1 MLCGDGILDI
11 RRRHS
16 IRIRKIREC
25 CICGVLMG
33 AAALVFWELEQ
44 ELGLAYGCEALVSC
58 GKGEVLV
65 VCVLER
71 SAYELVLVVCVLERK
86 VYELVLVVCVLERP
100 AYELVLVVCVLEQLV
115 YGVVLKACVLAF
127 LSDHND
133 FRYGDHYFFCPFSIP
148 HRHHH
153 DLVL

>member
-1 MLCGDGILDI
+1 MCGDGILDI

-71 SAYELVLVVCVLERK
+71 
-86 VYELVLVVCVLERP
+86 P
-100 AYELVLVVCVLEQLV
+100 AYELVLVVCGLEQKVYELVQMVCGLEQLV
-115 YGVVLKACVLAF
+115 YELVLKACVLVF

-133 FRYGDHYFFCPFSIP
+133 FRYGDHSFFCPFSIP

>member
-1 MLCGDGILDI
+1 MRCGDGILDI

-71 SAYELVLVVCVLERK
+71 SAYELVLVVCVLEQM
-86 VYELVLVVCVLERP
+86 VYG
-100 AYELVLVVCVLEQLV
+100 LEQLV
-115 YGVVLKACVLAF
+115 YELVLKACVLAF

-133 FRYGDHYFFCPFSIP
+133 FRYGDHSFFCLFSIP

>member
-1 MLCGDGILDI
+1 MCDDGILDI

-71 SAYELVLVVCVLERK
+71 
-86 VYELVLVVCVLERP
+86 P
-100 AYELVLVVCVLEQLV
+100 AYELVLVVCVLEQMVYGLEQLV
-115 YGVVLKACVLAF
+115 YVLVLKVCVLAF

-133 FRYGDHYFFCPFSIP
+133 FRYGDHSFFCPFSIP

>member
-1 MLCGDGILDI
+1 MRCGDGILDI
-11 RRRHS
+11 RRRHP

-71 SAYELVLVVCVLERK
+71 K
-86 VYELVLVVCVLERP
+86 VYELVLVVCVLEQKV
-100 AYELVLVVCVLEQLV
+100 YGLEQLV
-115 YGVVLKACVLAF
+115 YELVLKACVLAF

-133 FRYGDHYFFCPFSIP
+133 FRYGDHSFFCPFSIP

>member
-1 MLCGDGILDI
+1 MRCGDGILDI
-11 RRRHS
+11 RRRHP

-71 SAYELVLVVCVLERK
+71 KVYELVLVVCVLERK
-86 VYELVLVVCVLERP
+86 VYELVLVVCVLEQMV
-100 AYELVLVVCVLEQLV
+100 YGLEQLV
-115 YGVVLKACVLAF
+115 YELVLKACVLAF

-133 FRYGDHYFFCPFSIP
+133 FRYGDHSFFCLFSIP

>member
-1 MLCGDGILDI
+1 
-11 RRRHS
+11 
-16 IRIRKIREC
+16 
-25 CICGVLMG
+25 MG

-71 SAYELVLVVCVLERK
+71 K
-86 VYELVLVVCVLERP
+86 VYELVLVVCVLEQMV
-100 AYELVLVVCVLEQLV
+100 YGLEQLV
-115 YGVVLKACVLAF
+115 YELVLKACVLAF

-133 FRYGDHYFFCPFSIP
+133 FRYGDHSFFCPFSIP